1 MKFKKKL
8 QFFFLSLCLILP
20 LSVSMV
26 VPAFAGEM
34 SVHFIDVGQGLAI
47 LAQSEGETLLY
58 DGGDRAHGDQLVG
71 YLLEQQVDT
80 IDYMISS
87 HYDEDHLGGLV
98 KCLKE
103 FPVEEILGSDYVHTS
118 DLFNTFMNTATAN
131 ALIVQYPKVGD
142 TFSFGSGSFTVFGP
156 AGIKESDSNSNS
168 LVIKLENGE
177 NSFLFTGDAEETS
190 EQDMITARLN
200 LDCDVLSLGHHGS
213 ATSTTWDLLESA
225 TPSYA
230 VVSCGTGN
238 KYQHP
243 SGETM
248 GRLKDMNIPVFRTD
262 KQGTLVVT
270 SATPSYAVVSCG
282 TGNKY
287 QHPSG
292 ETMGRLKDMNIP
304 VFRTDK
310 QGTLVVTSD
319 GTTLSWN
326 QEPCNDYSSGDGETT
341 APSSPA
347 PSQDTQTSQT
357 VWLSATG
364 EKYHA
369 IPDCGRMN
377 PDKAIAITEEEALAK
392 GYEPCRLCWN

>member
-1 MKFKKKL
+1 MKFKQKL
-8 QFFFLSLCLILP
+8 HFFFLSLFMILP
-20 LSVSMV
+20 LSVSFEV
-26 VPAFAGEM
+26 QALAGEM
-34 SVHFIDVGQGLAI
+34 TVHFIDVGQGLAI
-47 LAQSEGETLLY
+47 LAQSEGENLLY
-58 DGGDRAHGDQLVG
+58 DGGDRAHADELAD
-71 YLLEQQVDT
+71 YLLEQQVET

-98 KCLKE
+98 KCLNE
-103 FPVEEILGSDYVHTS
+103 FPVKEILGSDYVHTS

-142 TFSFGSGSFTVFGP
+142 TFSFGSGNFTIFAP
-156 AGIKESDSNSNS
+156 AGIKENDSNSNS

-230 VVSCGTGN
+230 VVSCGN
-238 KYQHP
+238 
-243 SGETM
+243 
-248 GRLKDMNIPVFRTD
+248 
-262 KQGTLVVT
+262 
-270 SATPSYAVVSCG
+270 
-282 TGNKY
+282 GNKY

-326 QEPCNDYSSGDGETT
+326 QDPCNDYTSGDGETNAAAS
-341 APSSPA
+341 APSS
-347 PSQDTQTSQT
+347 QEDLT

-377 PDKAIAITEEEALAK
+377 PEKAIAVSKEEALAK
-392 GYEPCRLCWN
+392 GYEPCRLCLNQ